1 MGISMRIFASLL
13 LAATGSLAVAQAVPV
28 DTGRS
33 HLSIHVD
40 KSGLF
45 SAFAHNHRIEAPI
58 ASGELDVEKRSAT
71 LAFATREMKVMDEG
85 ISDSERSTIDQTMKG
100 EKVLDV
106 ALFPEIRFVS
116 TSITSQDGGRYQ
128 VRGDL
133 TLHGVTRPVEF
144 PVAFA
149 HDRYN
154 GSVKLKQTDFGIT
167 PVTIAGGTVKVKDV
181 IEIVFEIVPG
191 GK

>member
-1 MGISMRIFASLL
+1 MRIFASLL

-28 DTGRS
+28 DIGRS
-33 HLSIHVD
+33 HLSIHVE

-71 LAFATREMKVMDEG
+71 LDFATREMKVMDEG